1 MLSLLRH
8 LGADLRRSPLYAGL
22 LGLGLATFL
31 LLGLRGS
38 RLLGDDNESTDT
50 EQAAG
55 PRRAG
60 GHGGYVHGF
69 NHK

>member
-1 MLSLLRH
+1 MFSLLRD
-8 LGADLRRSPLYAGL
+8 LGNDLRRSPFYAGL
-22 LGLGLATFL
+22 LGLGLVVFL
-31 LLGLRGS
+31 TVGLRGT
-38 RLLGDDNESTDT
+38 RLLGDDNETSDT
-50 EQAAG
+50 EQQAG

>member
-8 LGADLRRSPLYAGL
+8 LGTDLRRSPFYAAL
-22 LGLGLATFL
+22 LGLGLVAFL
-31 LLGLRGS
+31 TVGLRGT
-38 RLLGDDNESTDT
+38 RLLGDDNETSDT
-50 EQAAG
+50 EQQAG

-60 GHGGYVHGF
+60 GHGGYVNGF

>member
-1 MLSLLRH
+1 MLSFLRH
-8 LGADLRRSPLYAGL
+8 LGADLRHSPLYAGL
-22 LGLGLATFL
+22 LGLGLVAFVA
-31 LLGLRGS
+31 LGLNGS
-38 RLLGDDNESTDT
+38 RLRGDDNETSDT
-50 EQAAG
+50 EQQAG

>member
-1 MLSLLRH
+1 MPSFLRD
-8 LGADLRRSPLYAGL
+8 LGTDLRRSPLYVGL
-22 LGLGLATFL
+22 LGLGLAGFL
-31 LLGLRGS
+31 VLGLRGT

-50 EQAAG
+50 EQQAG

-60 GHGGYVHGF
+60 GHGGYVNGF